1 MLLSFINVMQDGYDT
16 DVGEK
21 SALLSGGQK
30 QVQYSTVRPTVKTVY
45 TVLYRIYHIV
55 THLLVQSCTISQC
68 TLSNTR
74 YCYRERLRAV
84 IL

>member
-30 QVQYSTVRPTVKTVY
+30 QVQYRTVPY
-45 TVLYRIYHIV
+45 G
-55 THLLVQSCTISQC
+55 
-68 TLSNTR
+68 
-74 YCYRERLRAV
+74 LR
-84 IL
+84 